1 MSNFTYCPLVW
12 HFCGKLNNSKIEK
25 IQERALRVVC
35 NDLKSEYTDLL
46 EKMNTST
53 MLQSRLNCILVEV
66 YKSLV
71 TDPTNPPYVR
81 DLVKIKESPYDM
93 RDCTL
98 LNQPRKRTT
107 NFGLR
112 SYSYLATKLWNDLPS
127 HLKCISDNN
136 VIEFKCRLKN
146 YNGTKL
152 DSMST
157 FYV

>member
-1 MSNFTYCPLVW
+1 
-12 HFCGKLNNSKIEK
+12 
-25 IQERALRVVC
+25 
-35 NDLKSEYTDLL
+35 
-46 EKMNTST
+46 

-81 DLVKIKESPYDM
+81 DLVKIKESPYDL

-112 SYSYLATKLWNDLPS
+112 SYTYLAAKLWNDLPS

-146 YNGTKL
+146 WNGTKL
-152 DSMST
+152 ESMSA